1 MARKVCI
8 GGNFKMN
15 GDLAT
20 LTKLVSQFNECDF
33 DVEAADVI
41 IAPPALYIIPL
52 LEHVKKGIKVAA
64 QNAHQLASGAY
75 TGEISLNQLKD
86 VGLEWVVL
94 GHSERRTLF
103 HETDELI
110 AEKTQAALKQN
121 VKVIFCIGETLE
133 EREGNKTNDVVSRQV
148 EALAKV
154 IEEKDWQ
161 NIVIA
166 YEPVWAIGTGK
177 VATPEQAQD
186 THKVIRDFLAKRV
199 SQKVADE
206 TRIIYG
212 GSVAAKNAKEL
223 CLCPDIDGALVGG
236 ASLKPEF
243 ADIIT
248 SAEEAYKTKARL

>member
-1 MARKVCI
+1 M
-8 GGNFKMN
+8 
-15 GDLAT
+15 
-20 LTKLVSQFNECDF
+20 
-33 DVEAADVI
+33 
-41 IAPPALYIIPL
+41 
-52 LEHVKKGIKVAA
+52 
-64 QNAHQLASGAY
+64 
-75 TGEISLNQLKD
+75 
-86 VGLEWVVL
+86 
-94 GHSERRTLF
+94 
-103 HETDELI
+103 
-110 AEKTQAALKQN
+110 KQN

-133 EREGNKTNDVVSRQV
+133 EREGDKTNEVVSRQV

-154 IEEKDWQ
+154 IEENDWKD
-161 NIVIA
+161 IVIA
-166 YEPVWAIGTGK
+166 YEPVWAIGVSHLRLLRSIQRMHTDLSQTFVYVRTDRKGEQDRIEGGSTPFLYHTQPLISTLLAPVLEQ

-186 THKVIRDFLAKRV
+186 THKVIREFLAKRV

>member
-1 MARKVCI
+1 MCLPL
-8 GGNFKMN
+8 
-15 GDLAT
+15 DLRSSSYISL
-20 LTKLVSQFNECDF
+20 LTFPSSF
-33 DVEAADVI
+33 
-41 IAPPALYIIPL
+41 
-52 LEHVKKGIKVAA
+52 
-64 QNAHQLASGAY
+64 
-75 TGEISLNQLKD
+75 SLNQLKD

-166 YEPVWAIGTGK
+166 YEPVWAIG
-177 VATPEQAQD
+177 
-186 THKVIRDFLAKRV
+186 V
-199 SQKVADE
+199 SL
-206 TRIIYG
+206 R
-212 GSVAAKNAKEL
+212 
-223 CLCPDIDGALVGG
+223 
-236 ASLKPEF
+236 SLLTLPVS
-243 ADIIT
+243 IPH
-248 SAEEAYKTKARL
+248 